1 MDNTTKQCKDIPIF
15 YGQPDKDT
23 ITLEYFVSRINN
35 SVSAFTL
42 NQKMAYVAFT
52 TSLRGAAS
60 HWLQYFTEV
69 NRHNVQEWTAIR
81 SHFCKA
87 FSNDNISNSYT
98 YASAITSTSAI
109 ASSPNGD
116 TFTAAQLLQIKGLV
130 HDGLNELRD
139 DLETHG
145 VQIDNM
151 TQFVGHLVTGPQQTG
166 HHTHPDTTYKG
177 QSQNGGNTKRTTYQ
191 QKQSVTNKPDH
202 SVFH

>member
-42 NQKMAYVAFT
+42 NQKMAYIAFT

-109 ASSPNGD
+109 ASSPDGD
-116 TFTAAQLLQIKGLV
+116 TFTAAQLLHIKGLV

-177 QSQNGGNTKRTTYQ
+177 QSQNGGNTK
-191 QKQSVTNKPDH
+191 
-202 SVFH
+202 